1 MNANETIRAST
12 LAEYDEM
19 AGHPAMQVRT
29 LEQVRTLARH
39 LGYRMDTEPSR
50 TCAIGRYTNRGNA
63 RHYLAYGISWTD
75 MRTGKGFAHVDADRS
90 RLPELQE
97 LRASTA
103 CLYMGRIVEF

>member
-12 LAEYDEM
+12 LAEYAEM

-29 LEQVRTLARH
+29 LEQVREIAH
-39 LGYRMDTEPSR
+39 ALGYRMDTQPSA
-50 TCAIGRYTNRGNA
+50 TCAMGKYANRGNA
-63 RHYLAYGISWTD
+63 RHYLAFGISWTD

-90 RLPELQE
+90 RLPDLQE